1 MAEGDGDSPRMEI
14 QTLRQT
20 LKNIALSN
28 EQIECEINI
37 IKEEIIALR
46 TEWNG
51 LATSFFSF
59 FYRTKIR
66 CLEREINE
74 LKSQAR
80 KLLSTK
86 TSHLYIQDI
95 ERKIKKF
102 SGSTPNSTIEVTCRG
117 FPRTLD
123 SHVVAEYL
131 KFFKSL
137 MSDITNSVPYINI
150 ILIGETGSGK
160 SSLVNTFAT
169 ALENRNTIMS
179 ICSSSPAVSSIGSV
193 TTQIHVEPLYS
204 GDTLLHVRLF
214 DMPGISL
221 STCVRKQE
229 LEMVIDGK
237 IKPGAKIKKA
247 TKMMQKNEILR
258 ENPTPADQM
267 HCIIFVVRATSD
279 MCVHPPT
286 ITLEVMRS
294 IRKLRKD
301 EDVVQFAIVTAIDE
315 IGVNN
320 DDMEN
325 AYNYHGIRKISDNVA
340 NALILNPN
348 QVIPVS
354 NYFEETTP
362 TAAKN
367 AMSLYALWRVCK
379 AGEDYIKRKWGEDYI
394 RPDFKR

>member
-1 MAEGDGDSPRMEI
+1 MAEGDGDSRRMEI

-28 EQIECEINI
+28 EQIECDINI
-37 IKEEIIALR
+37 IKEEIISLR

-59 FYRTKIR
+59 FYRRKIR

-102 SGSTPNSTIEVTCRG
+102 SGSTPNDTIKITWRG

-123 SHVVAEYL
+123 SNVVAEYAEL
-131 KFFKSL
+131 FRS
-137 MSDITNSVPYINI
+137 MTSDITNSVPYINI
-150 ILIGETGSGK
+150 ILIGESGSGK

-169 ALENRNTIMS
+169 ALENGNTIMS
-179 ICSSSPAVSSIGSV
+179 ICSSIPAKSSIGSV
-193 TTQIHVEPLYS
+193 TTQLHVEPLYS

-214 DMPGISL
+214 DTPGISL
-221 STCVRKQE
+221 LTCVRKQE
-229 LEMVIDGK
+229 LEMMIDGK

-247 TKMMQKNEILR
+247 AKMMQTNEILR

-279 MCVHPPT
+279 MSVHPPT
-286 ITLEVMRS
+286 MGLEVMRS
-294 IRKLRKD
+294 IRKQRKA

-315 IGVNN
+315 VGVHN

-325 AYNYHGIRKISDNVA
+325 AYNYHCIRGISDNVA
-340 NALILNPN
+340 DALMLNPN
-348 QVIPVS
+348 HVIPVS
-354 NYFEETTP
+354 NYFEETAP

-379 AGEDYIKRKWGEDYI
+379 AGKDYIKRRWGEDYM
-394 RPDFKR
+394 RADFNR